1 LLLTC
6 LATTAKDAR
15 DVESVREGRNY
26 LKGGRRGLEH
36 GRRKKPKKT
45 KRDCDD
51 EDVRRWD

>member
-1 LLLTC
+1 LTC
-6 LATTAKDAR
+6 LATAAKDAR